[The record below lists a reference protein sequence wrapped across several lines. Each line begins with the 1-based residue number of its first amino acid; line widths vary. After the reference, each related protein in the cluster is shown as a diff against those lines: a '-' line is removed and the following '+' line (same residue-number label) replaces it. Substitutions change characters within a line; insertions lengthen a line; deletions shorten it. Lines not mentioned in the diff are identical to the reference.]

1 MVPAPYS
8 KTPETREEVNIVSI
22 STDLTTRDMVV

>member
-8 KTPETREEVNIVSI
+8 KTPEIREETSIVSI